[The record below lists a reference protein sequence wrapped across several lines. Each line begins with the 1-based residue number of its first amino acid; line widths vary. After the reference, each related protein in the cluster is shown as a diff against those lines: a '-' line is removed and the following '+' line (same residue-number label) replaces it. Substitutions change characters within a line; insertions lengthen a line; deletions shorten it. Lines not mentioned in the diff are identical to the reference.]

1 VSRRHALVRP
11 LDGALELTDLG
22 SVNGTYVA
30 GERIHE
36 AVRLADGDEFS
47 LGHSTFRAEVPE
59 PAPRAAPTVAA
70 ARPAPPPP
78 VLLGR
83 EGVLEGQRFVIEGEL
98 RFGREGADVIVDD
111 GEVSRQHALV
121 RPVDGALELTD
132 LGSVNGTYVNGER
145 IHEPTRLADGDLVA
159 FGRNTLA
166 VEISDRPASDPK
178 HAETVTA
185 SGVPRPT
192 MLGSSEPGSEGDDRG

>member
-1 VSRRHALVRP
+1 
-11 LDGALELTDLG
+11 
-22 SVNGTYVA
+22 
-30 GERIHE
+30 
-36 AVRLADGDEFS
+36 
-47 LGHSTFRAEVPE
+47 
-59 PAPRAAPTVAA
+59 
-70 ARPAPPPP
+70 
-78 VLLGR
+78 
-83 EGVLEGQRFVIEGEL
+83 
-98 RFGREGADVIVDD
+98 
-111 GEVSRQHALV
+111 V

-166 VEISDRPASDPK
+166 VEIADRPASDPK